1 MSAITVAKKDFRDA
15 IRSRVLI
22 GLTVLFALFTVGGAA
37 LASWLSELSDDA
49 SAQSTIEL
57 VLTLQAPA
65 GFLVPIIALI
75 VGYGAIAGERESGS
89 LKFLLG
95 LPHRRRDV
103 VLGKVLGRTGVVA
116 VSIFVG
122 FTIGLLG
129 LFAFVGSVSLTD
141 YVAFTA
147 VTILFGLVYVA
158 IGVGLSAMTRS
169 TTRAAVG
176 ALSVVIL
183 FKVLWGTAGTIL
195 LYAIEGTFLMESPPD
210 WYLVYNAVSPDAAY
224 GSAIGAVLSR
234 SDPTL
239 ASAYDISSLPLVAE
253 PWFGFV
259 ILAIWAAVPIGLGLW
274 RFDYVD
280 L

>member
-1 MSAITVAKKDFRDA
+1 M
-15 IRSRVLI
+15 
-22 GLTVLFALFTVGGAA
+22 
-37 LASWLSELSDDA
+37 
-49 SAQSTIEL
+49 
-57 VLTLQAPA
+57 
-65 GFLVPIIALI
+65 
-75 VGYGAIAGERESGS
+75 
-89 LKFLLG
+89 KFLLG

-195 LYAIEGTFLMESPPD
+195 LYVIEGAFLVESPPD
-210 WYLVYNAVSPDAAY
+210 WYLVYNAISPDAAY

>member
-37 LASWLSELSDDA
+37 LASWVSGLFDDA

-95 LPHRRRDV
+95 LPHRRRDIL
-103 VLGKVLGRTGVVA
+103 LGKVLGRTGVVA

-158 IGVGLSAMTRS
+158 IGVGFSAMTRS

-183 FKVLWGTAGTIL
+183 FKVVWGIVGMIL
-195 LYAIEGTFLMESPPD
+195 LSVIEGMSLVESPPD
-210 WYLVYNAVSPDAAY
+210 WYLVYNAVTPDAAY
-224 GSAIGAVLSR
+224 GSAIGAVLNR
-234 SDPTL
+234 TGPTV
-239 ASAYDISSLPLVAE
+239 ASAYDISTVPLVAE

-259 ILAIWAAVPIGLGLW
+259 ILAIWAAIPIGLGLW
-274 RFDYVD
+274 RFDRVD